1 MNYWQMAE
9 IDVNEYCDLLK
20 SNPINGTSSAAKA
33 FCTKKAKSVTAP
45 GSTNLHFPDLSAVE
59 SLGKEIDLY
68 LSDPRT
74 ASAGKQEREQYE
86 AELCSK
92 THLALKDLPYEV
104 LDDPKFW
111 QYLAVNYFSAFI
123 MWREAGALGR
133 GNIVTY
139 FKATPYYG
147 IPLRLYLRGQAV
159 FEGTGSYDLGAAIP
173 MATDFW
179 RSHILKVE
187 TGRARQIGSAFAET
201 HRDKR
206 IMTKQLRNLAKI
218 INKMWANVYLYE
230 YDSKNARA
238 FLKDSRK
245 RSESGS
251 R

>member
-1 MNYWQMAE
+1 MNYWQLAE
-9 IDVNEYCDLLK
+9 NDVTEYCDLLK
-20 SNPINGTSSAAKA
+20 SDPINGTSAAAKA
-33 FCTKKAKSVTAP
+33 FCTKKARSVTAP
-45 GSTNLHFPDLSAVE
+45 GSTNHHFPDLSAVE
-59 SLGKEIDLY
+59 RLGIEIDQY
-68 LSDPRT
+68 LSDLRT
-74 ASAGKQEREQYE
+74 ASAGDQEREQYE
-86 AELCSK
+86 AELCSR
-92 THLALKDLPYEV
+92 THLALKDLPNEI

-111 QYLAVNYFSAFI
+111 QYLAVNYFSVFI

-133 GNIVTY
+133 GNILTY

-159 FEGTGSYDLGAAIP
+159 FEATGSYDLAAAIP
-173 MATDFW
+173 KATDFW

-187 TGRARQIGSAFAET
+187 TGRARQIGTAFAET
-201 HRDKR
+201 HRDNR

-230 YDSKNARA
+230 YDSTSSRT
-238 FLKDSRK
+238 FLRDCRT